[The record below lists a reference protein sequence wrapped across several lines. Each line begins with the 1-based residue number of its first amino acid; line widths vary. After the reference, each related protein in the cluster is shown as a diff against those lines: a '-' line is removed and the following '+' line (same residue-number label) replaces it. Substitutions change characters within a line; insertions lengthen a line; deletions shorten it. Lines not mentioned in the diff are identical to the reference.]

1 MLTNAEISKKVR
13 ELEIKSKRLTRHL
26 FTGEYH
32 SAFKGRGMSF
42 REVREYAAGDDIR
55 FIDWNVSARFNH
67 PFSKLF
73 EEERELTVM
82 LLVDV
87 SASSLFGTV
96 HARKKDIITEVC
108 SVLAFSAINNNDKVG
123 MILFSDK
130 IEAYIP
136 PKKGRDHVLYIV
148 RQLLTTEPKQKGTS
162 VSEAIRFMT
171 RSIRQKSIVF
181 LLSDF
186 AEETAVSG
194 TPAPGPA
201 DPRNPG
207 YRSGDSADS
216 RPAPG
221 SAPAGS
227 ARPAEP
233 ARFPRDSQPER
244 FEEAL
249 KVAGKKH
256 DMIGIKVY
264 DRMDMQLPDIG
275 LMEAEDAETGH
286 TFWVDTSDYLVRT
299 GYQQYFFDH
308 TERCKSIFSKAG
320 CDLLHLRTDEDY
332 VKILQRFFVGRN
344 RPA

>member
-1 MLTNAEISKKVR
+1 MILTTAEILKRVR

-96 HARKKDIITEVC
+96 HARKKDLITEIC
-108 SVLAFSAINNNDKVG
+108 AILAFSAINNNDKVG
-123 MILFSDK
+123 IILFSDK
-130 IEAYIP
+130 IESYIP
-136 PKKGRDHVLYIV
+136 PKKGRDHVLYMV
-148 RQLLTTEPKQKGTS
+148 RQLLTIEPKRKGTNLN
-162 VSEAIRFMT
+162 EAIRFFN
-171 RSIRQKSIVF
+171 RSAKHNSIVF

-186 AEETAVSG
+186 V
-194 TPAPGPA
+194 
-201 DPRNPG
+201 D
-207 YRSGDSADS
+207 GD
-216 RPAPG
+216 
-221 SAPAGS
+221 
-227 ARPAEP
+227 
-233 ARFPRDSQPER
+233 R
-244 FEEAL
+244 FEDAL

-264 DRMDMQLPDIG
+264 DKMDMELPAIG
-275 LMEAEDAETGH
+275 LIEAEDSETGRRI
-286 TFWVDTSDYLVRT
+286 WVDTNDFLVRT
-299 GYQQYFFDH
+299 NYQQHFFNQ
-308 TERCKSIFSKAG
+308 TEQSKSIFHKAG

-332 VKILQRFFVGRN
+332 VKILQRFFASRH
-344 RPA
+344 RPG